1 MNTCIY
7 PNSEKKNKNKKVHAL
22 PVISAPS
29 LSLHQGQDTNQHS
42 AAESMM
48 QATEWKWVTTED
60 HTS

>member
-7 PNSEKKNKNKKVHAL
+7 PNSGKKKNVRAL

-48 QATEWKWVTTED
+48 QATEWKWLTTED

>member
-7 PNSEKKNKNKKVHAL
+7 PNSGKKNVRAL

-48 QATEWKWVTTED
+48 QATE
-60 HTS
+60 